1 MQRRCLFFLELLV
14 LRITQAW
21 GGEGWGDRIGRGT
34 CSSGS
39 SLLGILGAPDS
50 GGGELCDHTGID
62 DNNTYHLLS
71 ALQMPETDKVLYL
84 RHRMQT
90 I

>member
-1 MQRRCLFFLELLV
+1 MEPRCLFVLELLV

-21 GGEGWGDRIGRGT
+21 GGEVCGDMIGQGT

-39 SLLGILGAPDS
+39 SLLGILGALDGS
-50 GGGELCDHTGID
+50 GGELCDHTGID
-62 DNNTYHLLS
+62 NNNTYHLLS

-84 RHRMQT
+84 RIQT